1 MVGPP
6 LRARFNGLSESREF
20 AYLHDR
26 RHQNPGLPKGE
37 PNPGFRGL
45 EVPGWD
51 NQDFARPSMLTAKS
65 NGKTPNVPK
74 VGWVVGGSNKAVWPG
89 KKNLGQKTLEGSY
102 WYPYLHSHQSLTHY
116 SL

>member
-65 NGKTPNVPK
+65 NGKTPNVPNPK
-74 VGWVVGGSNKAVWPG
+74 DGWVVGGFQLAAQKD
-89 KKNLGQKTLEGSY
+89 LGQKTLEGSY
-102 WYPYLHSHQSLTHY
+102 WYPYSHSR
-116 SL
+116 